1 MHPTPHNAA
10 TQPRLDVDIR
20 PSYVHLRIASPG
32 PALERGDTPS
42 GTVPNVAPKLPC
54 MQDVSNVTHDA
65 VAILELYVVIIREG
79 VIMAL
84 R

>member
-1 MHPTPHNAA
+1 M
-10 TQPRLDVDIR
+10 LR
-20 PSYVHLRIASPG
+20 PSRGWMSTFDLHMCIYALPHRA